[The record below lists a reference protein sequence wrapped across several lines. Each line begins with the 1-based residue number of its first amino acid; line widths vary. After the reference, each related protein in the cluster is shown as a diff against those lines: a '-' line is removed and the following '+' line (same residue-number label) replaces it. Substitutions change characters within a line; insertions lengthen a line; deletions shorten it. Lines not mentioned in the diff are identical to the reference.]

1 VLVGQRILVVDDEE
15 IICDLVRETLGF
27 EGYEVTTAYSG
38 EQALQLLAGAPADL
52 VLLDIIMAGMDGF
65 EVYRQL
71 LRDARMREIP
81 VIFLSAKDQP
91 VEEWQ
96 DAGKDVFDFVTKP
109 FHPLS
114 LAPLIRDALA
124 RDRGEADRRRRR
136 QEQFLGMGRSEP
148 AQTLDNTR
156 DMR

>member
-1 VLVGQRILVVDDEE
+1 MGQRILVVDDDEL
-15 IICDLVRETLGF
+15 ICDLVRETLGF
-27 EGYEVTTAYSG
+27 EGYEVATAYSG
-38 EQALQLLAGAPADL
+38 EQALQVLAGAPADL

-71 LRDARMREIP
+71 LRDTRLREIP

-96 DAGKDVFDFVTKP
+96 DSGKDLFDFVTKP
-109 FHPLS
+109 FHPLT

-124 RDRGEADRRRRR
+124 CDRGEADRRRRR
-136 QEQFLGMGRSEP
+136 QERFLGTGRNEP
-148 AQTLDNTR
+148 AQTLDK
-156 DMR
+156 MRGMR